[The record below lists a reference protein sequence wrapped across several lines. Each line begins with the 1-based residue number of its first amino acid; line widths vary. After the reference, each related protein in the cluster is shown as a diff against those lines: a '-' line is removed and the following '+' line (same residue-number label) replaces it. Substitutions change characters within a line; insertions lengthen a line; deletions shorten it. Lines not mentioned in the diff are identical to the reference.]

1 MQLMLAFTN
10 SSHHSKGT
18 AVLTSKPWQ
27 IQPLTSSQCGYPVVT
42 RLLQASL
49 QVRKF
54 QRQRLLVWKGDDK
67 EETMGER
74 MGKWLQHKETPFP
87 VYGISNRWSQYG
99 YYLQKQG
106 TNLKGE
112 SSKGRWQE
120 GGTRVCCR
128 RTSEMM
134 NLPQLTLPWRHL
146 VYQPLDPGK
155 EMGGRDFLH
164 MFLIRPMHP
173 VSTYSPASMHP
184 EKVKQLVKSNNQ
196 EGLNSNKHESPWDEK
211 KKKMSLLETG
221 CLHAKN
227 SLIFPKLSLET
238 KMLNHCTILSLEYS
252 REEWM
257 SSGGLLIYCHMQLLS
272 RWGNTWKQGEN
283 ATPRWGG
290 GELPKTCKG
299 RLKVK
304 KWNYTHRPLVLL
316 QTTCFYKL

>member
-1 MQLMLAFTN
+1 MVPHSEVNDLDPLLFLPHIRPSLT
-10 SSHHSKGT
+10 HHW
-18 AVLTSKPWQ
+18 VLQRLVSGSLKTQGSLGPR
-27 IQPLTSSQCGYPVVT
+27 SSQGNKTSINAVNVSFYKLFPPQQRHCCPDFKTMADTTSYQFPVWISCCNSPSSG
-42 RLLQASL
+42 LS

-87 VYGISNRWSQYG
+87 VYEISNRWSQYG

-120 GGTRVCCR
+120 GGTMVCCR

-146 VYQPLDPGK
+146 IYQPLAPGK

-184 EKVKQLVKSNNQ
+184 AKSN
-196 EGLNSNKHESPWDEK
+196 
-211 KKKMSLLETG
+211 SL
-221 CLHAKN
+221 
-227 SLIFPKLSLET
+227 
-238 KMLNHCTILSLEYS
+238 
-252 REEWM
+252 
-257 SSGGLLIYCHMQLLS
+257 
-272 RWGNTWKQGEN
+272 
-283 ATPRWGG
+283 
-290 GELPKTCKG
+290 
-299 RLKVK
+299 
-304 KWNYTHRPLVLL
+304 
-316 QTTCFYKL
+316 